1 VRPGARWCWPPLL
14 VVALA
19 LLAAPA
25 ALAGEL
31 DRFFGS
37 YVGRAEEGG
46 GGRPGEL
53 RDVDL
58 VIAPEGRGGL
68 VVRWTNVTLVDG
80 RRDVPGVRR
89 RTDEVR
95 LMPAGE
101 GRPALYLAR
110 APYDP
115 FTERERPDPLAA
127 GHPVRWAT
135 VEGDALRTYSLV
147 VLDDGRYELQVY
159 ARTLTPEGIALDW
172 RRIVDG
178 ETVRRMTGRTV
189 RAD

>member
-1 VRPGARWCWPPLL
+1 VRPILLLLPL
-14 VVALA
+14 
-19 LLAAPA
+19 LLAALAPA
-25 ALAGEL
+25 AAKAGEL

-46 GGRPGEL
+46 ADGGGPREL

-58 VIAPEGRGGL
+58 VIGPEGQGGL

-95 LMPAGE
+95 LTPAGK
-101 GRPALYLAR
+101 GRPGLYLAR

-115 FTERERPDPLAA
+115 FTERERPDPVA
-127 GHPVRWAT
+127 GEPVRWAT

-147 VLDDGRYELQVY
+147 VLEDGRYELQVY
-159 ARTLTPEGIALDW
+159 ARALTPEGVALDW

>member
-1 VRPGARWCWPPLL
+1 
-14 VVALA
+14 
-19 LLAAPA
+19 
-25 ALAGEL
+25 
-31 DRFFGS
+31 
-37 YVGRAEEGG
+37 
-46 GGRPGEL
+46 
-53 RDVDL
+53 
-58 VIAPEGRGGL
+58 
-68 VVRWTNVTLVDG
+68 
-80 RRDVPGVRR
+80 
-89 RTDEVR
+89 
-95 LMPAGE
+95 MPAGE

-115 FTERERPDPLAA
+115 FTEREAADPLA

-172 RRIVDG
+172 RRVVDG